1 MKKKSLLVTIHLL
14 LLTVFAFSLTA
25 CDNIGGKSTNFDNKN
40 ITQVENQEGYYTDS
54 NLAFCAEIRGSYKS
68 NRPFTLDA
76 QNENLRVWDN
86 IYLYEYDY
94 FQMIA
99 SGSGDIFYSVNSEDL
114 EYVDIDDRFAQA
126 TVKADK
132 SGIYKITFDLST
144 KIFDLQFKSEIT
156 TPIYEKME
164 GCDVYS
170 LKSEFT
176 PLTQNPN
183 NSEELMISNY
193 SIESGALIS
202 FYNHGKVHLSNYKV
216 ILDSAIQGKYAT
228 ALEDGDKHV
237 TFAVGG
243 VYNLYVNPTTY
254 VVRVEL
260 TNPDTAN
267 YTLQVYKASDDIITL
282 TPEDPSVPYI
292 FNYTITVRER
302 QSLPIFVSAGFTM
315 YDLALNP
322 SEYVNSEYEKFI
334 TAGTYRLE
342 INLKTFTVTANYIP
356 Q

>member
-1 MKKKSLLVTIHLL
+1 MRKRTLLSTLFFVLI
-14 LLTVFAFSLTA
+14 TVFVFSLSA
-25 CDNIGGKSTNFDNKN
+25 CENLGGKLNIFDNKN
-40 ITQVENQEGYYTDS
+40 ITPVENQEGYYTDS

-99 SGSGDIFYSVNSEDL
+99 SGRADIFYSVNSEDL

-126 TVKADK
+126 TVKEGK

-144 KIFDLQFKSEIT
+144 KVFDLQLKSEIT
-156 TPIYEKME
+156 TPIYEKMD

-170 LKSEFT
+170 LKSGFT
-176 PLTQNPN
+176 QLTQNPN

-193 SIESGALIS
+193 AIESGALIS
-202 FYNHGKVHLSNYKV
+202 FHNHGEVHLSNYKV

-237 TFAVGG
+237 SFAIGG

-254 VVRVEL
+254 AVRAEL
-260 TNPDTAN
+260 TNPDTAD
-267 YTLQVYKASDDIITL
+267 YTLQVYETSEDIITL
-282 TPEDPSVPYI
+282 TPVDPSVPYI
-292 FNYTITVRER
+292 FNYTVTVRER
-302 QSLPIFVSAGFTM
+302 QSLPIFISAGYTM
-315 YDLALNP
+315 YDLSLNP
-322 SEYVNSEYEKFI
+322 SEYVHSEYEWFI
-334 TAGTYRLE
+334 IPGTYRLE
-342 INLKTFTVTANYIP
+342 INLKTFTVTANYLP